1 MSERELLEAKNIL
14 YKVDRLNLMII
25 RSRIPVYKTTK
36 LCIYL
41 IVTEQGDKETMEK
54 MSKELKP
61 GVSKK
66 RVIEESSSREE
77 EVEEIDPSF
86 ITDKLLQKYA
96 SEMPSKL
103 LMTISEELFY
113 SDAMVQ
119 REYDRLNE
127 EDKKKFDQ
135 MKVLA
140 EKIKKETGQY
150 VPIEDMMA
158 RVVAQR
164 FGRMTQQNIAT
175 VLGPSGEGPAAGKVL
190 EKKVDIL
197 RIKAEEGSE
206 EERKVVLIAIVPNE
220 DPACLAYCV
229 EEDEDVP
236 KCVSIASKD
245 SDIAVQKPEVQAI
258 LKELAS
264 IKRKEADCYEQLM
277 VAIPDMTDEEI
288 TEVGERVWPSRI
300 PKCAHQLYDQLKNP
314 RNFRTVLAVGER
326 MFSLYKHEQAG
337 EPIAEVPEL
346 CERYDISKTKL
357 YEVLRGG
364 KYKKEMSTPKPKS
377 VKPAR
382 RVATIKLGEMEE
394 RPRGKGHGKKSS

>member
-1 MSERELLEAKNIL
+1 MSEE
-14 YKVDRLNLMII
+14 
-25 RSRIPVYKTTK
+25 P
-36 LCIYL
+36 
-41 IVTEQGDKETMEK
+41 
-54 MSKELKP
+54 KP
-61 GVSKK
+61 GVSRK
-66 RVIEESSSREE
+66 RVMEESSSSEE
-77 EVEEIDPSF
+77 AEVEEIDPSF
-86 ITDKLLQKYA
+86 ITDELLQKYA
-96 SEMPSKL
+96 SEMPSEIP
-103 LMTISEELFY
+103 MTISEELFY

-119 REYDRLNE
+119 REYNRLSE
-127 EDKKKFDQ
+127 EDKQRFDQ

-140 EKIKKETGQY
+140 GKIKKETGQY

-175 VLGPSGEGPAAGKVL
+175 VLGPSGEGPTAGKVL
-190 EKKVDIL
+190 EKKGDVL
-197 RIKAEEGSE
+197 RIKTEEGSE
-206 EERKVVLIAIVPNE
+206 EERKVVLTAIVPNE

-229 EEDEDVP
+229 EEDEDTP
-236 KCVSIASKD
+236 ECVSIASED

-264 IKRKEADCYEQLM
+264 IKRKEADCYEWLAA
-277 VAIPDMTDEEI
+277 AIPDMTDEEI
-288 TEVGERVWPSRI
+288 TEVGERVRPSKL
-300 PKCAHQLYDQLKNP
+300 PKCADQLYDRLKNP

-346 CERYDISKTKL
+346 CERYDIGKTKL

-364 KYKKEMSTPKPKS
+364 KYKKEMSTPKS
-377 VKPAR
+377 ESAKPAR

-394 RPRGKGHGKKSS
+394 TPRGKGHGKKSS